1 MYENLLHVGEK
12 WIYQSN
18 KFIESSFY
26 LTINEQK
33 MIRLVASM
41 VKKNDT
47 EFKEYNFKVSDIAA
61 LFGNKKNIYKNLE
74 SAADLLMTRFIKIKT
89 GDKPK
94 DWKSYHIIKNA
105 SCKDGVFTIQIDEQM
120 KRFYLE
126 LNEYTKYQLKNI
138 LQFNSTY
145 SFRVYELLKQYVK
158 LKNRTID
165 IAHLREI
172 LDIGKQQ
179 YKLYGHFK
187 SRVLA
192 PSKEEINEYTDIL
205 FDFNEVKDGKKV
217 IAINFIINSK
227 TSVVDVEKSINICM
241 AVSNATQEL
250 STRFKHLYNVE
261 INILEMDTLV
271 KQYGEDRVLN
281 CIENLHNSLPMNYTN
296 EILINY
302 FKNSVVKNWDLS
314 PKQNRHK
321 IPQHDF
327 DQREYSDEQYDM
339 FITNN
344 KKES

>member
-47 EFKEYNFKVSDIAA
+47 EFKEYNFKVSDIGL

-74 SAADLLMTRFIKIKT
+74 STADLLMTRFIKIKT

-105 SCKDGVFTIQIDEQM
+105 ACKDGIFTIQIDEQM
-120 KRFYLE
+120 KDFYLE

-158 LKNRTID
+158 LKNRVID
-165 IAHLREI
+165 IGHLREI

-187 SRVLA
+187 SRVLL
-192 PSKEEINEYTDIL
+192 PSKDEINEYTDIS
-205 FDFNEVKDGKKV
+205 FDFDEVKDGKKV
-217 IAINFIINSK
+217 VAIKFAINSK
-227 TSVVDVEKSINICM
+227 LNDEILLPQTEEFNKIDNTIQKLADKFKDLYHTEISV
-241 AVSNATQEL
+241 L
-250 STRFKHLYNVE
+250 E
-261 INILEMDTLV
+261 IDILV
-271 KQYGEDRVLN
+271 KQYGQNKVSN
-281 CIENLHNSLPMNYTN
+281 CIEYLHNSLPNNYTN
-296 EILINY
+296 DMIINY
-302 FKNSVVKNWDLS
+302 FRNAVIKNWDLN
-314 PKQNRHK
+314 PKTSKCK
-321 IPQHDF
+321 IYQHDF
-327 DQREYSDEQYDM
+327 DQRYYSDEQYDS
-339 FITNN
+339 FISN